1 MEMPKINERILQLID
16 YYSNRSVKKFAESIN
31 IPQQT
36 VNRLF
41 NIDSRTKKYPVA
53 TTELLVAITEMYVDV
68 DANWLLAGRGT
79 MLITQNIVE
88 EPAVYANK
96 TEDKL
101 FAIIKEKDGKIEE
114 QAREIG
120 RLEGTVEILS
130 KKSIGTTAAG
140 GATCAAANE

>member
-53 TTELLVAITEMYVDV
+53 TTELLVAITEMYVNV

-130 KKSIGTTAAG
+130 KKSIGTTVAG